1 MIERNLGIKKH
12 NLEQKNIETKIINK
26 DSEELQK
33 KEIKLFIVVMI
44 AFTIGMAF
52 LLFYD
57 VSTWWIWYI
66 YFVIWTLVEVRVAK
80 NIKLKWWHWVII
92 IAIIISIDW
101 IVLELIEYVKK

>member
-1 MIERNLGIKKH
+1 MN
-12 NLEQKNIETKIINK
+12 QKNIKTELADK
-26 DSEELQK
+26 DSKELQK
-33 KEIKLFIVVMI
+33 KEIKLFIFVMV

-57 VSTWWIWYI
+57 VSAWWIWYI
-66 YFVIWTLVEVRVAK
+66 YFIIWTLIEVKIAK

-92 IAIIISIDW
+92 IAVIISIDW